1 MLQHN
6 GLEVVN
12 HTQFWSIQGVM
23 NEGDLVRLKTRY
35 PIWLYSFGLSD
46 GDFGVIT
53 KIDEKEVVVY
63 WFKIRR
69 MCSVQSKLIEI
80 VQ

>member
-1 MLQHN
+1 M
-6 GLEVVN
+6 VN

-46 GDFGVIT
+46 GDFGGVIT
-53 KIDEKEVVVY
+53 KIDEKKSLSIGLKSEECVL
-63 WFKIRR
+63 
-69 MCSVQSKLIEI
+69 CNQN
-80 VQ
+80 